1 MNHLI
6 RIIKSLT
13 SKILRT
19 MKIFFSLLIAILV
32 LDFVHAQDV
41 VVKNKYINHTEF
53 GGLFGRVKYSNGSS
67 QNTVDS
73 KTSLTLQTF
82 NGVQL
87 SRKLGVGVT
96 LGADWYKGAL
106 INPVAAGI
114 RYDLS
119 GKPNAR
125 FFAIADAGYGFTWLH
140 QDSDGY
146 KTKGGWMVN
155 PGIGLRIGNVNT
167 SSFTLSLT
175 YKRQEVSAEKP
186 LLWNQT
192 ERNEERVYNR
202 LAARIGISF

>member
-1 MNHLI
+1 
-6 RIIKSLT
+6 
-13 SKILRT
+13 
-19 MKIFFSLLIAILV
+19 MKIFISLIISLLV
-32 LDFVHAQDV
+32 LHVAHAQDV

-73 KTSLTLQTF
+73 RTSLTLQTF
-82 NGVQL
+82 NGIQL
-87 SRKLGVGVT
+87 GRKLGAGIT
-96 LGADWYKGAL
+96 LGADWYKSAL

-119 GKPNAR
+119 GRSNAR
-125 FFAIADAGYGFTWLH
+125 FFVLADAGYGFTWLH

-146 KTKGGWMVN
+146 KTKGGWMIN
-155 PGIGLRIGNVNT
+155 PGIGLRIGSVNT

-186 LLWNQT
+186 LLWNQI
-192 ERNEERVYNR
+192 ERDEERVYNR
-202 LAARIGISF
+202 IAARIGISF